1 MVIVLV
7 KLYIHLWR
15 CIMASDKLVA
25 MVNKLSKAIRAK
37 CKECSCGS
45 NAEIDAC
52 PIVLCPL
59 YKYRHSPEHAKVED
73 TEITPSETP
82 QPLQPNPPKND
93 SAALDEMLDDWQ

>member
-1 MVIVLV
+1 MTN
-7 KLYIHLWR
+7 
-15 CIMASDKLVA
+15 DKLIA

-59 YKYRHSPEHAKVED
+59 YKYRHSPEPVKVEETTSPD
-73 TEITPSETP
+73 PEPSQTAHNE
-82 QPLQPNPPKND
+82 PKQ
-93 SAALDEMLDDWQ
+93 SVVKESQTLDDMLNDWL